1 MTLKIIELY
10 FEHDVDVELEEVL
23 PLVARVSYSLTL
35 EK

>member
-10 FEHDVDVELEEVL
+10 FEHDVDVELEVL